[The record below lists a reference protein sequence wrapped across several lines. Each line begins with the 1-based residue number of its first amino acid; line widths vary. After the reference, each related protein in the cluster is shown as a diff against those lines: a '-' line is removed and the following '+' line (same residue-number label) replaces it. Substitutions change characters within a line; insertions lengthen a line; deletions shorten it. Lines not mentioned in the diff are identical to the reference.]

1 MSNYL
6 YRKMNICNRIR
17 EERERLGFDQ
27 EGFAALGSASRHSQ
41 IDWEKGKSFPN
52 AKVLA
57 AFAQAG
63 ADVQYILTGVRS
75 SAITQET
82 ATYTALN
89 SREAALLDNYRH
101 IADEGDRSAVERTAL
116 MAARA
121 SHGEQESRTK
131 RKAK

>member
-1 MSNYL
+1 
-6 YRKMNICNRIR
+6 
-17 EERERLGFDQ
+17 
-27 EGFAALGSASRHSQ
+27 
-41 IDWEKGKSFPN
+41 
-52 AKVLA
+52 
-57 AFAQAG
+57 
-63 ADVQYILTGVRS
+63 VQYILTGVRS